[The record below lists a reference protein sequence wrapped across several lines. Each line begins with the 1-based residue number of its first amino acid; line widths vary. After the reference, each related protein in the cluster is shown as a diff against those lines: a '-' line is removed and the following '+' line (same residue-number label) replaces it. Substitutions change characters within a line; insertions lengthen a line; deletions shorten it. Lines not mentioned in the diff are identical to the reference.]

1 MTFRAKALVTAFA
14 IVVAPAIAS
23 AQTIGVDVAADGF
36 DAPVFVTAPA
46 NDDRL
51 FVVDQDGEIWI
62 VDDGARLDV
71 PFLNIR
77 GEVWF
82 AGEMGLLGL
91 AFHPAYSQNG
101 RFFVNYVDR
110 SQVTRVVEYRTSTD
124 PNQAA
129 PETAREILSLPQPAG
144 NHNGGWIGFGP
155 DGYLYIAT
163 GDGGGAGDTFS
174 TGQNPDSLL
183 AKILRIDID
192 NGDPY
197 AIPRGNPWANGGG
210 VPEAFVWGLRN
221 PWRASFDGNN
231 LYIGDVGQG
240 DIEEIDVVNIDTG
253 AGTNLGWS
261 VMEGTECFRGR
272 TCNADGTLT
281 LPVHEYTHRSGCS
294 VAGGYVYRGSAI
306 PGLAGHYLFGDY
318 CSGFVHSFRYTD
330 GQATELADWS
340 SQIGDIGRILSFGQ
354 DAAGEIYIT
363 SSNGRVYKIVP
374 R

>member
-1 MTFRAKALVTAFA
+1 MTFRAKAIVTALA
-14 IVVAPAIAS
+14 IVAAPAIAS
-23 AQTIGVDVAADGF
+23 AQTIGVDAVADGF

-51 FVVDQDGEIWI
+51 FVVDQDGQIWI

-71 PFLNIR
+71 PFLNIS

-91 AFHPAYSQNG
+91 AFHPNYARNG

-110 SQVTRVVEYRTSTD
+110 SQVTRIVEYRTSTD

-129 PETAREILSLPQPAG
+129 PETAREIISLPQPAG

-163 GDGGGAGDTFS
+163 GDGGGAGDTFN

-197 AIPRGNPWANGGG
+197 AIPRGNPWADGGG
-210 VPEAFVWGLRN
+210 VPEAFLWGLRN
-221 PWRASFDGNN
+221 PWRASFDGND

-240 DIEEIDVVNIDTG
+240 DIEEIDVVNVTTG
-253 AGTNLGWS
+253 AGTNFGWS

-272 TCNADGTLT
+272 TCNADGALT

-306 PGLAGHYLFGDY
+306 PSLVGHYFFGDY
-318 CSGFVHSFRYTD
+318 CSGFVHSFRYAD

-340 SQIGDIGRILSFGQ
+340 GQVGDIGRILSFGH

-363 SSNGRVYKIVP
+363 SSSGRIYKIVP